1 MSNETKVDFS
11 GPYQALR
18 QGMLGFFI
26 KHVGNI
32 TIAEDLL
39 QEVFLKAVKANEKGH
54 LPMHLTGWL
63 YGIAKHTLIDYYHS
77 KRPTQPLPEDLAAET
92 VEDTFSKETLNDCL
106 LPMIKELPSLYE
118 KTLHSIYFENQS
130 MQTLADNEKISLSA
144 IKSRA
149 ARGREILK
157 KSLLECCQIEL
168 SKKGNILDVQQ
179 RMPQSNCHANTCNET
194 TSNKCT

>member
-1 MSNETKVDFS
+1 MPHETSVDFS

-32 TIAEDLL
+32 NIAEDLL
-39 QEVFLKAVKANEKGH
+39 QEVFLKAIKASEKRH

-63 YGIAKHTLIDYYHS
+63 YGIAKNALIDYYRS
-77 KRPTQPLPEDLAAET
+77 KKPTQPLPADLAAET
-92 VEDTFSKETLNDCL
+92 VEDTFSIETLNNCL

-118 KTLHSIYFENQS
+118 NTLHSIYFENKT
-130 MQTLADNEKISLSA
+130 MHDLAEKEKVSLSA

-157 KSLLECCQIEL
+157 QSLLECCQIEL
-168 SKKGNILDVQQ
+168 SKKGNILDVQHQ
-179 RMPQSNCHANTCNET
+179 TPQSNCQPNACNEST
-194 TSNKCT
+194 NNKCN